1 MTLCVVVSAG
11 VLVGIHMYVYILYS
25 GFFCEGKNF
34 HESSRALIVI

>member
-25 GFFCEGKNF
+25 GFFVRGKISMNRQE
-34 HESSRALIVI
+34 HLS